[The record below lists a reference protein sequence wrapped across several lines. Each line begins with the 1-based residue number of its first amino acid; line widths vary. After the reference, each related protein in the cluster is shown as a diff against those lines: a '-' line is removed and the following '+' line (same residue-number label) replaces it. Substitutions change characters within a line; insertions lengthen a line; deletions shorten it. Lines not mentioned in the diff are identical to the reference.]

1 MAYVIRPVQTRDEY
15 RACEK
20 MQAEVMGMSDLDVV
34 PGPILRS
41 FATSGGAVI
50 GAFDGAFD
58 GAQLVGVVFGYTG
71 LLEDGTPY
79 HRSQRLAV
87 LPACR
92 GLGVGEALKRAQAEH
107 ARRSGLRLMC
117 WTFDPLLSRNAHLNL
132 HKLGAFA
139 RRYLRD
145 AYTASRPA
153 NAGAPA
159 DRLWVEWEIGGQRP
173 EDGSQ
178 KPEVGSRRAEVGSRK
193 PEAGSRSG
201 EAGQDERARVEGWP
215 VVLRC
220 EDGQP
225 AGLDL
230 SPDGPAVVI
239 QIPDDIDALRAR
251 DAALARN
258 WRAAARA
265 AFEAC
270 FARGYRAVE
279 FIRHQGYILK
289 AVL

>member
-1 MAYVIRPVQTRDEY
+1 MEYVIRPVQTRDEY

-34 PGPILRS
+34 PGPILSS
-41 FATSGGAVI
+41 FAASGGAVI
-50 GAFDGAFD
+50 GAFDGAE
-58 GAQLVGVVFGYTG
+58 LVGVVFGYTG

-107 ARRSGLRLMC
+107 ARRNGLRLMC

-132 HKLGAFA
+132 RKLGAFA

-145 AYTASRPA
+145 AYTASRPG

-159 DRLWVEWEIGGQRP
+159 DRLWVEWEIGGQRS
-173 EDGSQ
+173 EVGSQ
-178 KPEVGSRRAEVGSRK
+178 KSEVGSQ
-193 PEAGSRSG
+193 SG
-201 EAGQDERARVEGWP
+201 EAGQAEGARVEGQHM
-215 VVLRC
+215 VLRC
-220 EDGQP
+220 EDDQP

-230 SPDGPAVVI
+230 SPAGPAVVI
-239 QIPDDIDALRAR
+239 QIPDDIGALRAR
-251 DAALARN
+251 DAALARS

-279 FIRHQGYILK
+279 FIRHQGYILTSDF
-289 AVL
+289 